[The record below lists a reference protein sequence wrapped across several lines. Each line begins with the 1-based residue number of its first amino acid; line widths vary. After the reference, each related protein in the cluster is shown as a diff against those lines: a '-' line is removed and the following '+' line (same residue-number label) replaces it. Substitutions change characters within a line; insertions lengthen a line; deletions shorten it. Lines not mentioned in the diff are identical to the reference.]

1 MFYISQLFLSFCL
14 NMIYLVT
21 QVIYLILESMSLTK
35 SEIYTLLGL
44 LTKLL
49 TFGQEALWAS

>member
-21 QVIYLILESMSLTK
+21 LVIYLILESMSFTK

-49 TFGQEALWAS
+49 TLGQEALWVS